1 MEIISFIKTHSD
13 VISVI
18 IALGVAYFGLA
29 SKMERHM
36 ERSDERW
43 YTLLNKI
50 HEIDKRMEIKF
61 TQIDSAIAK

>member
-61 TQIDSAIAK
+61 TQIDSAITK

>member
-61 TQIDSAIAK
+61 TQIDSTITK